1 MKKKTEEKKPVSVYL
16 KKSTLDKLDRMT
28 RIEVPSRSN
37 LIERLLEEWIKT
49 KK

>member
-1 MKKKTEEKKPVSVYL
+1 MRKKTEERKPISIYI
-16 KKSTLDKLDRMT
+16 KKSILDKLDTMT
-28 RIEVPSRSN
+28 RLEVPSRSN